1 METLGLLG
9 GIWDEEE
16 GHRKERL
23 PTSELKLWVLH
34 NFAKGFPTHSHIAH
48 PQYPHCNE
56 VVSSQQYAHLSH
68 VILMTTCY

>member
-9 GIWDEEE
+9 GLWDEEE

-34 NFAKGFPTHSHIAH
+34 NFAKSFPTC
-48 PQYPHCNE
+48 PHCNE
-56 VVSSQQYAHLSH
+56 VVSSQQYAHLSL